1 MKKILAILLSLCLTV
16 PVAFAACG
24 MWSERAE
31 AAELT
36 VVTEE
41 GDYDVVVYGAT
52 SAGVT
57 AAIAAKKEGVSVL
70 LIAQNDLIGGLT
82 SSGLGATDMA
92 NEKVVGGLSYEFYNR
107 VYEYY
112 LNDEAWTSQTREEYF
127 EALGVDIY
135 SGKDDGL
142 RMQWV
147 FEPHVAEQI
156 FREMLAEYEV
166 PVIFNERIDLDTGVV
181 MDGTRIQKI
190 VTESGKEFGAKVF
203 IDCSY
208 EGDLM
213 AEAGVTYVI
222 GREANSEYGET
233 MNGILPNNGEVET
246 ASPFIVEGDPNSG
259 LLPFI
264 EDGSL
269 GATGSAD
276 SRVQAYCFR
285 FTLSTDPDNM
295 VPITKPE
302 NYHPEWYE
310 TRARILQA
318 NPDAGNELTLSKMP
332 NNKTDTN
339 HADFVGMSYEYADGD
354 YLSRKNIEDDHRDY
368 VLGLLYFYAYD
379 ERVPLAIRE
388 EMRTYGLAKD
398 EFTENGN
405 FPVQIYLREGRRM
418 VSDYVMKQSDVISAS
433 IPGSIQKTTAP
444 HSVGQGFYW
453 FDSHRVSYFLIE
465 YNSGSGISYGYQT
478 DGNFWQSRR
487 DYPISYE
494 SIRPKKEEC
503 VNLYVPVCLSATHAA
518 YGSIRMETTYMIVA
532 ESAGTAAA
540 MSVKEMAEDPSFCVQ
555 DLSYADLAAKLAL
568 NGQLLG
574 DIVVDEGELSDGEL
588 AVLKLSMY
596 DLLGGVDPQVLY
608 TAADGS
614 FNTPESVKAVQ
625 TVLYNAAKK
634 IDPEAQLT
642 DTLDVLTK
650 GGLSFSRAGWEPLF
664 AEPLPASLTRSNVIN
679 MFNLITNL
687 FAQGIPASYITQWVN
702 YFYDNAII
710 DADTRDYFDDNAIKG
725 GICDTQR
732 TRALLIAIARTIE
745 PSVSD
750 GDSALQIYVSTGM
763 IGNTSQ
769 WTGIFDGTAAQ
780 VSGSNL
786 NTVLNRAYNYLISS
800 ESRWQ
805 GKIGTAVLDYLI
817 EKGVLG
823 EADTDM
829 YSALLSGT
837 RDGAT
842 VAADT
847 AKAVIVN
854 GAKYFNAAAT
864 ETDALEVLAGVEV
877 DTAGV
882 AGAMSGTAAD
892 GTAMRG
898 FLETLADA
906 IETTPVT
913 QPLTESDMQVFETL
927 GVLTTTEIEGYIADA
942 VTGSSVD
949 ATAFGDFLSKISTRL
964 SVEGATYAEKL
975 FTAGAI
981 SEEQRD
987 ALAAMSGMLD
997 GAMANSII
1005 RSVAVYVEENNTGL
1019 SSENVT
1025 FLTQNNIAAADDALE
1040 LISAFG
1046 FVPKA
1051 LAQKLFIGLAQY
1063 IDDADPE
1070 TVTDIDTA
1078 VDLLADIN
1086 AISNAQSWKDSF
1098 AGDDATVFGSDCL
1111 TIVNSACTFASG
1123 TLEDYRYLADNGHI
1137 TAEEAVY
1144 FVRSGN
1150 TGRVMET
1157 AEAKTL
1163 LYKLA
1168 AAMDTDGSVSQDNAQ
1183 SIADEFVSSGVT
1195 SGADFWLGV
1204 LNSSEETWQVE
1215 NLPTLVRNA
1224 TVRIRAVDASGGDV
1238 SVLSDEVLDYFV
1250 EQGFINSAYNRDAV
1264 KDDAQAGKTPN
1275 KSEARNILVRAF
1287 RKVTGSSGLTA
1298 ATIETGLSKYARDFT
1313 FSDDDSFESPSETRT
1328 YWYSFFTTP
1337 TEELASFSLDGGDL
1351 QELMIRIYNYLT
1363 GGEQA

>member
-1 MKKILAILLSLCLTV
+1 MKKIIAILLSLCLAV
-16 PVAFAACG
+16 PVVFAACG
-24 MWSERAE
+24 MWSEQAD

-36 VVTEE
+36 VVTEG

-70 LIAQNDLIGGLT
+70 LIAQTDLIGGLT

-107 VYEYY
+107 MYEYY
-112 LNDEAWTSQTREEYF
+112 LDDAAWTSQTREEYF

-135 SGKDDGL
+135 TGKDDGL

-156 FREMLAEYEV
+156 FREMLADYGV

-213 AEAGVTYVI
+213 AEAGVTYVV

-379 ERVPLAIRE
+379 ERVPLSIRE

-418 VSDYVMKQSDVISAS
+418 VSDYVMSQSDVISAS

-465 YNSGSGISYGYQT
+465 YNSGSGVSYGYQT

-540 MSVKEMAEDPSFCVQ
+540 MSVQEMESNADFCVQ
-555 DLSYADLAAKLAL
+555 DLSYADLAAKLAM

-574 DIVVDEGELSDGEL
+574 DIVVNEGELTDGEL

-596 DLLGGVDPQVLY
+596 DLLDGVSADVLY
-608 TAADGS
+608 TAVSEEGA
-614 FNTPESVKAVQ
+614 FNTPESVGAVQ

-634 IDPEAQLT
+634 IDPEAQLA
-642 DTLDVLTK
+642 DTLEVLTK
-650 GGLSFSRAGWEPLF
+650 GGLSFNTSNWEALF
-664 AEPLPASLTRSNVIN
+664 SGELPASLAKSDVISI
-679 MFNLITNL
+679 FNLVTDL
-687 FAQGIPASYITQWVN
+687 FAKGIPTSYITQWVN
-702 YFYDNAII
+702 YFHDNGII
-710 DADTRDYFDDNAIKG
+710 DAEMRDYFDDHAIKG
-725 GICDTQR
+725 GTCDTME
-732 TRALLIAIARTIE
+732 TRALLMAIARTIE

-763 IGNTSQ
+763 IGNTAQ

-780 VSGSNL
+780 ASGSNL
-786 NTVLNRAYNYLISS
+786 NTLLSRAYNYLSSS

-805 GKIGTAVLDYLI
+805 GRIGTAVLDYLV
-817 EKGVLG
+817 EKGVLD
-823 EADTDM
+823 EADTDA

-837 RDGAT
+837 RDGST

-854 GAKYFNAAAT
+854 GAKYFDPAAT
-864 ETDALEVLAGVEV
+864 ETDALEVLAGVGV

-882 AGAMSGTAAD
+882 AGVMSGTAAE
-892 GTAMRG
+892 GAAMRS
-898 FLETLADA
+898 FLAALADA
-906 IETTPVT
+906 LETTLIT
-913 QPLTESDMQVFETL
+913 RPLTESDMQVFETL
-927 GVLTTTEIEGYIADA
+927 GILTSTEIEGYIGNA
-942 VTGSSVD
+942 VTGSTVD
-949 ATAFGDFLSKISTRL
+949 ATAFGDFLSKISSRL
-964 SVEGATYAEKL
+964 TVSGSTYAEKL

-981 SEEQRD
+981 SEAQRD
-987 ALAAMSGMLD
+987 ALAAMSGTLD

-1005 RSVAVYVEENNTGL
+1005 RSVAEYVEENNAGL

-1025 FLTQNNIAAADDALE
+1025 FLTQNNIASADDALE
-1040 LISAFG
+1040 LVSTFG
-1046 FVPKA
+1046 FVPKE

-1070 TVTDIDTA
+1070 TVTDINTA
-1078 VDLLADIN
+1078 IDLLADIN

-1098 AGDDATVFGSDCL
+1098 AGEGTAVFGSDCL
-1111 TIVNSACTFASG
+1111 TIVNLACTFASG
-1123 TLEDYRYLADNGHI
+1123 TLEDYRYLAENGHI

-1150 TGRVMET
+1150 TGRT
-1157 AEAKTL
+1157 ANLAQVKTL

-1168 AAMDTDGSVSQDNAQ
+1168 AAMDTDSSVSQENAQ

-1195 SGADFWLGV
+1195 SGADFWLDV
-1204 LNSSEETWQVE
+1204 LNSAEETWQVE

-1250 EQGFINSAYNRDAV
+1250 EQGFINHATYN
-1264 KDDAQAGKTPN
+1264 KDYFKQNAQAGMSPN
-1275 KSEARNILVRAF
+1275 KSETRNMLVRAF
-1287 RKVTGSSGLTA
+1287 RAVTG
-1298 ATIETGLSKYARDFT
+1298 TGASAGQMPAQIDKVPDFT
-1313 FSDDDSFESPSETRT
+1313 FSDGDSVESPSEERT
-1328 YWYSFFTTP
+1328 YWYGFFTT
-1337 TEELASFSLDGGDL
+1337 TSIASYPLDGGDV
-1351 QELMIRIYNYLT
+1351 QELMIRIYDYLT
-1363 GGEQA
+1363 GGAQA